1 MKFSRLGQ
9 IGALV
14 AAFSASVFSGG
25 SYAQNA
31 AALAADAKTPGD
43 VLTYGMGYN
52 HQRYSTLNKINK
64 TNVKNLVPAWNLS
77 LDHSANASTQPIIA
91 DGMMYV
97 AIHNA
102 TVAVDAVSGRTKWKT
117 PIELPADIN
126 GFLCCGIHTRG
137 AAISDG
143 VIFRTTI
150 DAHIMAINAADGKQ
164 MWKTKVGDYKTGISI
179 TNAPLVA
186 NGVVMTGMSGGE
198 YGTRGFIK
206 GYDPKT
212 GKELWTRYTIAGD
225 GEKGADTW
233 KNAKDQAAK
242 GGGSTWIT
250 GSYDPELDL
259 VYWGTG
265 NGGPWNAAFRG
276 GDSLYICSILA
287 IKPKTGE
294 LAWHFQ
300 FSPGDPYDY
309 DSVNEMI
316 LADIPMGGKTVKA
329 LLNPNRNGFFY
340 VLDRTN
346 GKLLAANQYGKKVN
360 WATGIDLKT
369 GRPIDTPMT
378 TMVRTTEEMKEHV
391 DVWPNVFGTKNWQ
404 PSSYNQ
410 KTGLVYANTLNF
422 GWKYKAIKPEYKQGA
437 WYLGVDIGGW
447 VEPAD
452 GNRGYLSA
460 IDPVTGKTKW
470 EFPTKVPFWS
480 GVVSTAGDLVFTGAQ
495 TGEFMAFD
503 AQNGKKLWEFR
514 TGSGISGIPITWER
528 NGKQYVTVTSGTA
541 TVYAALGG
549 DPALPPIPSGSSIW
563 TFALK

>member
-1 MKFSRLGQ
+1 MRFTRMGQ
-9 IGALV
+9 VGLAIAGLSAALV
-14 AAFSASVFSGG
+14 AG
-25 SYAQNA
+25 S
-31 AALAADAKTPGD
+31 ALAQTAAQLVGDAKNPAD

-52 HQRYSTLNKINK
+52 HQRYASSKQITPANI
-64 TNVKNLVPAWNLS
+64 KNLVPVWNLS
-77 LDHSANASTQPIIA
+77 LDNSANASTQPLVV
-91 DGMMYV
+91 DGIMYV
-97 AIHNA
+97 ATHNA
-102 TVAVDAVSGRTKWKT
+102 TVAIDAVTGVTKWKT

-137 AAISDG
+137 LAVVDG
-143 VIFRTTI
+143 MIFRTTL
-150 DAHIMAINAADGKQ
+150 DAHVVGMNAADGKQ
-164 MWKTKVGDYKTGISI
+164 VWKTKAGDYKFGIAM

-186 NGVVMTGMSGGE
+186 NGVVITGMAGGE
-198 YGTRGFIK
+198 FGTRGFLK
-206 GYDPKT
+206 GYEPKT
-212 GKELWTRYTIAGD
+212 GKELWTRFTIAAPD
-225 GEKGADTW
+225 EKGGDTW
-233 KNAKDQAAK
+233 KGKEAYAK

-276 GDSLYICSILA
+276 GDSLYICSVLA

-294 LAWHFQ
+294 IAWHFQ

-316 LADIPMGGKTVKA
+316 LADIPVGGKPTKA
-329 LLNPNRNGFFY
+329 LMNVNRNGFMY

-346 GKLLAANQYGKKVN
+346 GKLLAANQYAKKVN
-360 WATGIDLKT
+360 WASGVDLKT
-369 GRPIDTPMT
+369 GRPIDTDMT
-378 TMVRTTEEMKEHV
+378 KMVRATEEMKDHV
-391 DVWPNVFGTKNWQ
+391 EVWPNVFGGKNWQ
-404 PSSYNQ
+404 PAAFNPG
-410 KTGLVYANTLNF
+410 TGLLYANTLNF

-437 WYLGVDIGGW
+437 WYLGADIGGW

-470 EFPTKVPFWS
+470 EVPSKIPYWS
-480 GVVSTAGDLVFTGAQ
+480 GVMTTGGGLVFNGAQ
-495 TGEFMAFD
+495 TGEFLAWD
-503 AQNGKKLWEFR
+503 AKTGKKLWEFR
-514 TGSGISGIPITWER
+514 TGSGIAGIPISWEK
-528 NGKQYVTVTSGTA
+528 NGKQYITVTSGAA

-549 DPALPPIPSGSSIW
+549 DPKLQPVPSGSSVW